1 MFCKD
6 PHKDMYFILLLF
18 WAVYQIIFPALW
30 KSTFYVKVT
39 SLRNA
44 FAFVRRM
51 IQPNITFESISQ
63 KLTWRPLSA
72 QTRTVNMRSLS
83 RLSRLLMR
91 NTSSKYVLIS
101 ININT
106 HYLNYLRTQ
115 PITNLWNITWK
126 YTTHITTNV
135 YETWRKIII
144 HVNSPNIKAILEK
157 LRIQSGHLEQRKIK
171 VWRVFLGENEH
182 PCGAQNIANRFDE
195 WISVIYHFPNTNTF
209 LTYGYDICI

>member
-1 MFCKD
+1 MCTNSLYHIITLSTRFFFQHSWSLLDQMFCKD

-30 KSTFYVKVT
+30 KSTIYVKVT
-39 SLRNA
+39 SLWNT

-63 KLTWRPLSA
+63 KLTSRPLLA
-72 QTRTVNMRSLS
+72 QTQTVNLRSLS
-83 RLSRLLMR
+83 GLSRLLMR

-106 HYLNYLRTQ
+106 HYLNYLRTH

-126 YTTHITTNV
+126 YTTHITTIV
-135 YETWRKIII
+135 YETWRKIIM
-144 HVNSPNIKAILEK
+144 HVNSPNIKAILGK
-157 LRIQSGHLEQRKIK
+157 LGIQSGHLKQRKI
-171 VWRVFLGENEH
+171 
-182 PCGAQNIANRFDE
+182 
-195 WISVIYHFPNTNTF
+195 
-209 LTYGYDICI
+209 